1 GESIVKFGRGV
12 YTFSTRQST
21 VQGIG
26 AVVTVCCSES
36 GGLCRQF
43 GDQIVSGPSY
53 ISPGDSGSGTYASDL
68 SAAIGLN
75 FAGNLLTG
83 EGIMARSVLVERYL
97 GISLAV
103 PSAPSMTALLAAI
116 AAAAGIGIGIVI
128 GSTAPTR

>member
-1 GESIVKFGRGV
+1 M
-12 YTFSTRQST
+12 
-21 VQGIG
+21 
-26 AVVTVCCSES
+26 CCSES

-43 GDQIVSGPSY
+43 GDQIVSGPGY

-75 FAGNLLTG
+75 FAGNLETG
-83 EGIMARSVLVERYL
+83 EGIMARSVLVENYL

-103 PSAPSMTALLAAI
+103 PSVAPSMLAVLAGI
-116 AAAAGIGIGIVI
+116 AAAAGLGIGIVV